1 MNRTYKTTDMSVGH
15 PIKIILIFAIPL
27 LIGALFQ
34 QVYNVVDTM
43 IAGHL
48 IGDEAISAIGS
59 TSALYALIVNLA
71 LGLNT
76 GYSVLMSR
84 AFGAKD
90 IDLLKRKIAFSFV
103 FNIVLGIILTV
114 ISLILLKPLLR
125 MINVPENIFDD
136 SYKYIVIIIAF
147 MLSTI
152 IYNMFASILRALGNS
167 RVPLYFLIIS
177 CTINLTSD
185 IILVKVFGTGVEGL
199 AYATAIAQTIS
210 AILVGLYF
218 FIKYKEYIPAKVHY
232 KFNKKLVYD
241 MVTLGLSYMAL
252 NCVVTLGSVF
262 FQSAINSLGD
272 KMITAW
278 SSSRK
283 AIGALMQPLS
293 CFAAALATFTSQN
306 YGAKMIDRI
315 KYAFKWIIII
325 ELVASVIFIGLGFL
339 FGKDAIYLIS
349 GTKDEDII
357 NNGYISIICHFVM
370 YPPLAILFCV
380 RNGMQALGHKI
391 IPVSS
396 SIGELIIKIIA
407 TYIVIPKVGFIGVC
421 LTEPIIWLIFGIYI
435 LIALIIEIK
444 KKMILKLENEISQ

>member
-1 MNRTYKTTDMSVGH
+1 MNSNSKTIDMSVGH
-15 PIKIILIFAIPL
+15 PIKVILIFAIPL
-27 LIGALFQ
+27 FIGAFFQ

-48 IGDEAISAIGS
+48 ISDQAISAIGS
-59 TSALYALIVNLA
+59 TSSLYALIINLA

-76 GYSVLMSR
+76 GYSILMSK

-90 IDLLKRKIAFSFV
+90 IDLLKRKIAFSFT
-103 FNIVLGIILTV
+103 FNLIAGIVLTIFAL
-114 ISLILLKPLLR
+114 LFLKPLLHL
-125 MINVPENIFDD
+125 INIPENIFDD
-136 SYKYIVIIIAF
+136 AYKYIFIIVAF

-167 RVPLYFLIIS
+167 KVPLYFLIIS
-177 CTINLTSD
+177 CIINLISD
-185 IILVKVFGTGVEGL
+185 VVLVKIFDTGVEGL

-210 AILVGLYF
+210 AITVAIYF
-218 FIKYKEYIPAKVHY
+218 FCRYKEYIPSKKHY
-232 KFNKKLVYD
+232 SFSKELTYD
-241 MVTLGLSYMAL
+241 MITLGLSYMVL

-278 SSSRK
+278 TTSRK
-283 AIGALMQPLS
+283 AIGAFMQPLS
-293 CFAAALATFTSQN
+293 CLAAALATFISQN
-306 YGAKMIDRI
+306 YGARRIDRI

-325 ELVASVIFIGLGFL
+325 EMIASITFISIGFL
-339 FGKDAIYLIS
+339 FGRQAIILIS
-349 GTKDEDII
+349 GSKDDAII
-357 NNGYISIICHFVM
+357 ENGYLSIICHFVM
-370 YPPLAILFCV
+370 YPPLAILFCI

-407 TYIVIPKVGFIGVC
+407 TYLVIPKVGFIGVC
-421 LTEPIIWLIFGIYI
+421 LTEPIIWLIFGLYI
-435 LIALIIEIK
+435 LIALLIEVKNK
-444 KKMILKLENEISQ
+444 KILNIEENSI

>member
-1 MNRTYKTTDMSVGH
+1 MNKDYKTTDMSLGH
-15 PIKIILIFAIPL
+15 PIKIILIFAVPL

-59 TSALYALIVNLA
+59 TSSLYALIVNLA

-90 IDLLKRKIAFSFV
+90 DNLLKRKIAFSFV
-103 FNIVLGIILTV
+103 FNIALGIILTIV
-114 ISLILLKPLLR
+114 SLLILKPLLR
-125 MINVPENIFDD
+125 MINVPDNIFND
-136 SYKYIVIIIAF
+136 SYKYIVIIISF
-147 MLSTI
+147 MLATI

-177 CTINLTSD
+177 CIINLASD
-185 IILVKVFGTGVEGL
+185 IILVKVFGAGVEGL

-210 AILVGLYF
+210 AITVSIYF
-218 FIKYKEYIPAKVHY
+218 FIKYKEFIPKKEHFY
-232 KFNKKLVYD
+232 FDKKLTYD
-241 MVTLGLSYMAL
+241 MITLGLSYMAL

-278 SSSRK
+278 SASRK

-306 YGAKMIDRI
+306 YGARKIDRI

-325 ELVASVIFIGLGFL
+325 EVIASFIFIGLGFL

-349 GTKDEDII
+349 GTNDEDILE
-357 NNGYISIICHFVM
+357 NGYISIICHFAM

-396 SIGELIIKIIA
+396 SVGELIIKIIA
-407 TYIVIPKVGFIGVC
+407 TYVVIPKVGFIGVC
-421 LTEPIIWLIFGIYI
+421 LTEPVIWLIFGIYI
-435 LIALIIEIK
+435 LVALIFEIK
-444 KKMILKLENEISQ
+444 KKMILNVIE